1 MELQMRH
8 YYKIC
13 IQAALALV
21 ASACA
26 KVVPDEPGTRSI
38 IGFNTVSTS
47 TKAVT
52 SKYPTDK
59 PFRSTAFVYSGSWD
73 TDKASSQ
80 KYIEDA
86 LVKYNSEY
94 TYWINYK
101 EDGTT
106 EDPKSWPGG
115 TTKLTFFSYSPETL
129 KGTVNV
135 TTDGVGISS
144 WDVKTNTGDIL
155 VADIA
160 QDKTKNESLA
170 GYTGVPTLF
179 KHKLSRIV
187 FEFGIA
193 DDASDDTK
201 IRLTSIVLKDECF
214 SGSYSRGGYADDKW
228 TPSAPE
234 SSSWSWSLFAGD
246 LELSKSLSTDKEFNM
261 IPQSLLA
268 TGTTHPELVIGYELR
283 TDSSSWESKTATCYF
298 DENLRQES
306 WEKGKKYT
314 YTIYIGVGLY
324 PIKFT
329 GGVTEWSNGDTSTI
343 TIG

>member
-1 MELQMRH
+1 MRH

-38 IGFNTVSTS
+38 IGFNTVC

-52 SKYPTDK
+52 SKYPTTV
-59 PFRSTAFVYSGSWD
+59 PFRSTAFSYSGTWD
-73 TDKASSQ
+73 ANKSPVET
-80 KYIEDA
+80 YINEE
-86 LVKYNSEY
+86 LVKYNSTY
-94 TYWINYK
+94 SYWITYDD
-101 EDGTT
+101 EDN
-106 EDPKSWPGG
+106 EKAYPWPGG
-115 TTKLTFFSYSPETL
+115 DTKLTFFSYSPSSL
-129 KGTVNV
+129 KGRVSV
-135 TTDGVGISS
+135 STDGVGISS
-144 WDVKTNTGDIL
+144 WDVTTDNRDIL

-201 IRLTSIVLKDECF
+201 ISLTSIVLKDVYS
-214 SGSYSRGGYADDKW
+214 SGSYSRGGYADDQW
-228 TPSAPE
+228 RPS
-234 SSSWSWSLFAGD
+234 SLLSEWMLYKNNTG
-246 LELSKSLSTDKEFNM
+246 LNLSKGSLSDELPFNM

-268 TGTTHPELVIGYELR
+268 SGTTHPELVIGYDIS
-283 TDSSSWESKTATCYF
+283 TDRGVTWRSETASCFF

-314 YTIYIGVGLY
+314 YTIYIGVGQY
-324 PIKFT
+324 PIDFDASVAIWSEL
-329 GGVTEWSNGDTSTI
+329 GGVDVS
-343 TIG
+343 IGG

>member
-38 IGFNTVSTS
+38 IGFNTVC

-52 SKYPTDK
+52 SKYPTTV
-59 PFRSTAFVYSGSWD
+59 PFRSTAFSYSGTWD
-73 TDKASSQ
+73 ANKSPVET
-80 KYIEDA
+80 YINEE
-86 LVKYNSEY
+86 LVKYNSTY
-94 TYWINYK
+94 SYWITY
-101 EDGTT
+101 DGDT
-106 EDPKSWPGG
+106 EKAYSWPGG

-129 KGTVNV
+129 KGTVSV
-135 TTDGVGISS
+135 TTDGVSISS

-170 GYTGVPTLF
+170 GYTGVPTNF
-179 KHKLSRIV
+179 RQKLSKIV
-187 FEFGIA
+187 FRLGISSEA
-193 DDASDDTK
+193 EAGTAVK
-201 IRLTSIVLKDECF
+201 LTSISLKDVYS
-214 SGSYSRGGYADDKW
+214 SGSYSRGGYSDDKW
-228 TPSAPE
+228 TPS
-234 SSSWSWSLFAGD
+234 SLQSEWKLYENAG
-246 LELSKSLSTDKEFNM
+246 LVLRQGSLSEPLTFNM

-268 TGTTHPELVIGYELR
+268 TGTTHPELVIGYDIS
-283 TDSSSWESKTATCYF
+283 TYGSSWESKTATCYF

-314 YTIYIGVGLY
+314 YTIYIGVGQY
-324 PIKFT
+324 PIDFDASVAIWSEL
-329 GGVTEWSNGDTSTI
+329 GGVDVS
-343 TIG
+343 IGG

>member
-1 MELQMRH
+1 MKLHNLIYMTVAVCF
-8 YYKIC
+8 I
-13 IQAALALV
+13 LASCSKTDADSSSL
-21 ASACA
+21 
-26 KVVPDEPGTRSI
+26 GRSL
-38 IGFNTVSTS
+38 IGFNTVST
-47 TKAVT
+47 KAA
-52 SKYPTDK
+52 SAYPTGN
-59 PFRSTAFVYSGSWD
+59 PFITTSYKLASGKTWD
-73 TDKASSQ
+73 ANKA
-80 KYIEDA
+80 DA
-86 LVKYNSEY
+86 GSPIINQDEVTYNS
-94 TYWINYK
+94 TYNYWK
-101 EDGTT
+101 TATDYYWPTDGST
-106 EDPKSWPGG
+106 
-115 TTKLTFFSYSPETL
+115 LTFFSYSPSSL
-129 KGTVNV
+129 KGRVSV
-135 TTDGVGISS
+135 STDGVGISS

-201 IRLTSIVLKDECF
+201 ISLTSIVLKDVYS

-228 TPSAPE
+228 TPSPSALE
-234 SSSWSWSLFAGD
+234 TSWSLFAGD

-268 TGTTHPELVIGYELR
+268 TGTTHPELVIGYKLR
-283 TDSSSWESKTATCYF
+283 TDDSSWESKTATCYF
-298 DENLRQES
+298 DENLRLES

-314 YTIYIGVGLY
+314 YKIYIGVGQY

-329 GGVTEWSNGDTSTI
+329 GGVTDWSNGGTSTI

>member
-38 IGFNTVSTS
+38 IGFNTVC

-52 SKYPTDK
+52 SKYPTTV
-59 PFRSTAFVYSGSWD
+59 PFRSTAFSYSGTWD
-73 TDKASSQ
+73 ANKSSAT
-80 KYIEDA
+80 KYIDEE
-86 LVKYNSEY
+86 LVKYNSTY
-94 TYWINYK
+94 SYWITYYG
-101 EDGTT
+101 DT
-106 EDPKSWPGG
+106 EKAYSWPGG

-129 KGTVNV
+129 KGTVSV

-155 VADIA
+155 IADIA

-170 GYTGVPTLF
+170 GYTGVPTNF
-179 KHKLSRIV
+179 RQKLSKIV
-187 FEFGIA
+187 FRLGISSEA
-193 DDASDDTK
+193 EAGTVVK
-201 IRLTSIVLKDECF
+201 LTSISLKDVYS
-214 SGSYSRGGYADDKW
+214 SGSYSRGGYSDDKW
-228 TPSAPE
+228 TPS
-234 SSSWSWSLFAGD
+234 SLQTEWK
-246 LELSKSLSTDKEFNM
+246 LYENEVVLSKGSLSDELPFNM

-268 TGTTHPELVIGYELR
+268 SGTTHPELVIGYQLS
-283 TDSSSWESKTATCYF
+283 TDNGSSWESKTATCYF

-314 YTIYIGVGLY
+314 YTIYIGVGQY
-324 PIKFT
+324 PIDFDASVADWT
-329 GGVTEWSNGDTSTI
+329 EYGGVDVS
-343 TIG
+343 IGG

>member
-1 MELQMRH
+1 MRH
-8 YYKIC
+8 YNIIC
-13 IQAALALV
+13 ILAALALV

-38 IGFNTVSTS
+38 IGFNTVC

-52 SKYPTDK
+52 SKYPTTV
-59 PFRSTAFVYSGSWD
+59 PFRSTAFSYSGTWD
-73 TDKASSQ
+73 ANKSSVT
-80 KYIEDA
+80 KYIDEE
-86 LVKYNSEY
+86 LVKYNSTY
-94 TYWINYK
+94 SYWITY
-101 EDGTT
+101 DGDT
-106 EDPKSWPGG
+106 EKAYSWPGG

-129 KGTVNV
+129 KGTVSV

-187 FEFGIA
+187 FQFGIA
-193 DDASDDTK
+193 DDASDDDTK
-201 IRLTSIVLKDECF
+201 ISLTSIVLNDVCS

-228 TPSAPE
+228 TPSP
-234 SSSWSWSLFAGD
+234 SPPKSSWSLFAGD
-246 LELSKSLSTDKEFNM
+246 LELSKSLSPDKEFNM

-268 TGTTHPELVIGYELR
+268 TASTHPELVIGYKLS
-283 TDSSSWESKTATCYF
+283 TDRGVTWESKTATCYF

-314 YTIYIGVGLY
+314 YTIYIGVGQY
-324 PIKFT
+324 PIDFDASVAIWSEL
-329 GGVTEWSNGDTSTI
+329 GGVDVS
-343 TIG
+343 IGG

>member
-1 MELQMRH
+1 MKFNKLIYRIAAVCIILASCSKTDADQT
-8 YYKIC
+8 YYGKS
-13 IQAALALV
+13 L
-21 ASACA
+21 
-26 KVVPDEPGTRSI
+26 
-38 IGFNTVSTS
+38 IGFTTVST
-47 TKAVT
+47 KAA
-52 SKYPTDK
+52 SAYPTGNPFISTSYKLASGKTWDANKADAGK
-59 PFRSTAFVYSGSWD
+59 PIIDQEEVT
-73 TDKASSQ
+73 
-80 KYIEDA
+80 
-86 LVKYNSEY
+86 YNS
-94 TYWINYK
+94 TYNYWK
-101 EDGTT
+101 TATDYYWPTDGST
-106 EDPKSWPGG
+106 
-115 TTKLTFFSYSPETL
+115 LTFFSYSPSSL
-129 KGTVNV
+129 KGRVSV
-135 TTDGVGISS
+135 STDGVGISS
-144 WDVKTNTGDIL
+144 WDVKTNAGDIL

-193 DDASDDTK
+193 GDASDDTK
-201 IRLTSIVLKDECF
+201 ISLTSIVLNDVCS

-228 TPSAPE
+228 TPSP
-234 SSSWSWSLFAGD
+234 SPPKSSWSLFAGD
-246 LELSKSLSTDKEFNM
+246 LELSKSLSPDKEFNM

-268 TGTTHPELVIGYELR
+268 TASTHPELVIGYDIS
-283 TDSSSWESKTATCYF
+283 TDSGVTWRSETATCYF

-314 YTIYIGVGLY
+314 YKIYIGVGQY

>member
-8 YYKIC
+8 YNIIC
-13 IQAALALV
+13 ILAALALV

-38 IGFNTVSTS
+38 IGFNTVC

-52 SKYPTDK
+52 SKYPTTV
-59 PFRSTAFVYSGSWD
+59 PFRSTAFSYSGTWD
-73 TDKASSQ
+73 ANKSSATQ
-80 KYIEDA
+80 YIDEE
-86 LVKYNSEY
+86 LVKYNSTY
-94 TYWINYK
+94 SYWITY
-101 EDGTT
+101 DGDT
-106 EDPKSWPGG
+106 EKAYSWPGG

-129 KGTVNV
+129 KGTVSV
-135 TTDGVGISS
+135 TTDGVSISS

-201 IRLTSIVLKDECF
+201 IRLTSIVLKDVCF

-283 TDSSSWESKTATCYF
+283 TDGSSWESKTATCYF

-314 YTIYIGVGLY
+314 YTIYIGVGQY
-324 PIKFT
+324 PIDFDASVAIWSEL
-329 GGVTEWSNGDTSTI
+329 GGVDVS
-343 TIG
+343 IGG

>member
-8 YYKIC
+8 YNIIC
-13 IQAALALV
+13 ILAALALV

-38 IGFNTVSTS
+38 IGFNTVC

-52 SKYPTDK
+52 SKYPTTV
-59 PFRSTAFVYSGSWD
+59 PFRSTAFSYSGTWNANKSPVD
-73 TDKASSQ
+73 T
-80 KYIEDA
+80 YINEE
-86 LVKYNSEY
+86 LVKYNSTY
-94 TYWINYK
+94 SYWITY
-101 EDGTT
+101 DGDT
-106 EDPKSWPGG
+106 EKAYSWPGG

-129 KGTVNV
+129 KGTVSV

-201 IRLTSIVLKDECF
+201 IRLTSIVLKDVCF

-268 TGTTHPELVIGYELR
+268 SGTTHPELVIGYDIS
-283 TDSSSWESKTATCYF
+283 TDSGKNWRSETASCFF
-298 DENLRQES
+298 DENLRLES

-314 YTIYIGVGLY
+314 YKIYIGVGLY
-324 PIKFT
+324 PIKFK
-329 GGVTEWSNGDTSTI
+329 GGVTDWSNGDTSTI

>member
-13 IQAALALV
+13 ILAALALV

-38 IGFNTVSTS
+38 IGFNTVC

-52 SKYPTDK
+52 SKYPTTV
-59 PFRSTAFVYSGSWD
+59 PFRSTAFSYSGTWD
-73 TDKASSQ
+73 ANKSSATQ
-80 KYIEDA
+80 YIDEE
-86 LVKYNSEY
+86 LVKYNSTY
-94 TYWINYK
+94 SYWITY
-101 EDGTT
+101 DGDT
-106 EDPKSWPGG
+106 EKAYSWPGG
-115 TTKLTFFSYSPETL
+115 DTKLTFFSYSPSSL
-129 KGTVNV
+129 KGRVSV
-135 TTDGVGISS
+135 STDGVGISS
-144 WDVKTNTGDIL
+144 WDVTSDTGDIL
-155 VADIA
+155 IADIA

-193 DDASDDTK
+193 DEASAETQIK
-201 IRLTSIVLKDECF
+201 VTSIVLKGVYS
-214 SGSYSRGGYADDKW
+214 SGAYSRGGYADDQW
-228 TPSAPE
+228 RPS
-234 SSSWSWSLFAGD
+234 SLLSEWMLYKNNTG
-246 LELSKSLSTDKEFNM
+246 LNLSKGSLSDELPFNM

-268 TGTTHPELVIGYELR
+268 SGTTHPELVIGYDIS
-283 TDSSSWESKTATCYF
+283 TDRGVTWRSETASCFF
-298 DENLRQES
+298 DENLRLES

-314 YTIYIGVGLY
+314 YKIYIGVGQY

-329 GGVTEWSNGDTSTI
+329 GGVTEWSNEDTSTI

>member
-8 YYKIC
+8 YNIIC
-13 IQAALALV
+13 ILAALALV

-38 IGFNTVSTS
+38 IGFNTVC

-52 SKYPTDK
+52 SKYPTTV
-59 PFRSTAFVYSGSWD
+59 PFRSTAFSYSGTWD
-73 TDKASSQ
+73 ANKSSATQ
-80 KYIEDA
+80 YIDEE
-86 LVKYNSEY
+86 LVKYNSTY
-94 TYWINYK
+94 SYWITY
-101 EDGTT
+101 DGDT
-106 EDPKSWPGG
+106 EKAYSWPGG
-115 TTKLTFFSYSPETL
+115 DTKLAFFSYSPSSL
-129 KGTVNV
+129 KGRVSV
-135 TTDGVGISS
+135 STDGVGISS
-144 WDVKTNTGDIL
+144 WDVTSDTGDIL
-155 VADIA
+155 IADIA

-201 IRLTSIVLKDECF
+201 IRLTSIVLKDVCF

-268 TGTTHPELVIGYELR
+268 TGTTHPELVIGYDIS
-283 TDSSSWESKTATCYF
+283 TDGSSWESKTATCYF

>member
-1 MELQMRH
+1 MKLHNLIYMTVAVCF
-8 YYKIC
+8 I
-13 IQAALALV
+13 LASCSKTDADSSSL
-21 ASACA
+21 
-26 KVVPDEPGTRSI
+26 GRSL
-38 IGFNTVSTS
+38 IGFNTVST
-47 TKAVT
+47 KAA
-52 SKYPTDK
+52 SAYPTGN
-59 PFRSTAFVYSGSWD
+59 PFITTSYKLASGKTWD
-73 TDKASSQ
+73 ANKA
-80 KYIEDA
+80 DA
-86 LVKYNSEY
+86 GSPIINQDEVTYNS
-94 TYWINYK
+94 TYNYWK
-101 EDGTT
+101 TATDYYWPTDGST
-106 EDPKSWPGG
+106 
-115 TTKLTFFSYSPETL
+115 LTFFSYSPSSL
-129 KGTVNV
+129 KGRVSV
-135 TTDGVGISS
+135 STDGVGISS

-201 IRLTSIVLKDECF
+201 IRLTSIVLKDVCF

-283 TDSSSWESKTATCYF
+283 TDGSSWESKTATCYF

>member
-8 YYKIC
+8 YNIIC
-13 IQAALALV
+13 ILAALALV

-38 IGFNTVSTS
+38 IGFNTVC

-52 SKYPTDK
+52 SKYPTTV
-59 PFRSTAFVYSGSWD
+59 PFRSTAFSYSGTWD
-73 TDKASSQ
+73 ANKSSTTPR
-80 KYIEDA
+80 YIDEE
-86 LVKYNSEY
+86 LVKYNSTY
-94 TYWINYK
+94 SYWITY
-101 EDGTT
+101 DGDT
-106 EDPKSWPGG
+106 EKAYSWPGG
-115 TTKLTFFSYSPETL
+115 DTKLTFFSYSPETL
-129 KGTVNV
+129 KGTVSV

-155 VADIA
+155 IADIA

-170 GYTGVPTLF
+170 GYSGVPTLF

-187 FEFGIA
+187 FQFGLA
-193 DDASDDTK
+193 EEASEKTQIK
-201 IRLTSIVLKDECF
+201 VTSIVLKGVYS
-214 SGSYSRGGYADDKW
+214 SGAYSRGGYADDQW
-228 TPSAPE
+228 SPS
-234 SSSWSWSLFAGD
+234 SLQSEWKLYENTG
-246 LELSKSLSTDKEFNM
+246 LKLSKGSLSSELPFNM

-268 TGTTHPELVIGYELR
+268 SGTTHPELVIGYDIS
-283 TDSSSWESKTATCYF
+283 TDDGTSWSSETASCFF
-298 DENLRQES
+298 DENLRLES

-314 YTIYIGVGLY
+314 YKIYIGVGQY

>member
-13 IQAALALV
+13 ILAALALV

-38 IGFNTVSTS
+38 IGFNTVC

-52 SKYPTDK
+52 SKYPTTV
-59 PFRSTAFVYSGSWD
+59 PFRSTAFSYSGTWD
-73 TDKASSQ
+73 ANKSSAT
-80 KYIEDA
+80 KYIDEE
-86 LVKYNSEY
+86 LVKYNSTY
-94 TYWINYK
+94 SYWITY
-101 EDGTT
+101 DGDT
-106 EDPKSWPGG
+106 EKAYSWPGG

-129 KGTVNV
+129 KGTMSV

-144 WDVKTNTGDIL
+144 WDVKTNAGDIL

-201 IRLTSIVLKDECF
+201 IRLTSIVLKDVCF

-268 TGTTHPELVIGYELR
+268 TGTTHPELVIGYDIS
-283 TDSSSWESKTATCYF
+283 TDGSSLESKTATCYF

-314 YTIYIGVGLY
+314 YTIYIGVGQY
-324 PIKFT
+324 PIDFDASVAIWSEL
-329 GGVTEWSNGDTSTI
+329 GGVDVS
-343 TIG
+343 IGG

>member
-13 IQAALALV
+13 ILAALALV

-38 IGFNTVSTS
+38 IGFNTVC

-52 SKYPTDK
+52 SKYPTTV
-59 PFRSTAFVYSGSWD
+59 PFRSTAFSYSGTWD
-73 TDKASSQ
+73 ANKSPVET
-80 KYIEDA
+80 YINEE
-86 LVKYNSEY
+86 LVKYNSTY
-94 TYWINYK
+94 SYWITY
-101 EDGTT
+101 DGDT
-106 EDPKSWPGG
+106 EKAYSWPGG

-129 KGTVNV
+129 KGTVSV
-135 TTDGVGISS
+135 TTDGVSISS

-170 GYTGVPTLF
+170 GYTGVPTNF
-179 KHKLSRIV
+179 RQKLSKIV
-187 FEFGIA
+187 FRLGISSEA
-193 DDASDDTK
+193 EAGTAVK
-201 IRLTSIVLKDECF
+201 LTSISLKDVYS
-214 SGSYSRGGYADDKW
+214 SGSYSRGGYSDDKW
-228 TPSAPE
+228 TPS
-234 SSSWSWSLFAGD
+234 SLQSEWKLYENAG
-246 LELSKSLSTDKEFNM
+246 LVLRQGSLSEPLTFNM

-329 GGVTEWSNGDTSTI
+329 GGVT
-343 TIG
+343 

>member
-1 MELQMRH
+1 MKLHNLIYMTVAVCF
-8 YYKIC
+8 I
-13 IQAALALV
+13 LASCSKTDADSSSL
-21 ASACA
+21 
-26 KVVPDEPGTRSI
+26 GRSL
-38 IGFNTVSTS
+38 IGFNTVST
-47 TKAVT
+47 KAA
-52 SKYPTDK
+52 SAYPTGN
-59 PFRSTAFVYSGSWD
+59 PFITTSYKLASGKTWD
-73 TDKASSQ
+73 ANKA
-80 KYIEDA
+80 DA
-86 LVKYNSEY
+86 GSPIINQDEVTYNS
-94 TYWINYK
+94 TYNYWK
-101 EDGTT
+101 TATDYYWPTDGST
-106 EDPKSWPGG
+106 
-115 TTKLTFFSYSPETL
+115 LTFFSYSPSSL
-129 KGTVNV
+129 KGRVSV
-135 TTDGVGISS
+135 STDGVGISS

-201 IRLTSIVLKDECF
+201 IRLTSIVLKDVCF

-283 TDSSSWESKTATCYF
+283 TEGSSWESKTATCYF

>member
-1 MELQMRH
+1 MRH

-13 IQAALALV
+13 ILAALALV

-38 IGFNTVSTS
+38 IGFNTVC

-52 SKYPTDK
+52 SKYPTTV
-59 PFRSTAFVYSGSWD
+59 PFRSTAFSYSGTWD
-73 TDKASSQ
+73 ANKSPVET
-80 KYIEDA
+80 YINEE
-86 LVKYNSEY
+86 LVKYNSTY
-94 TYWINYK
+94 SYWITYDD
-101 EDGTT
+101 EDN
-106 EDPKSWPGG
+106 EKAYPWPGG
-115 TTKLTFFSYSPETL
+115 DTKLTFFSYSPSSL
-129 KGTVNV
+129 KGRVSV
-135 TTDGVGISS
+135 STDGVGISS
-144 WDVKTNTGDIL
+144 WDVTTDNRDIL

-201 IRLTSIVLKDECF
+201 ISLTSIVLKDVYS

-228 TPSAPE
+228 TPSPSALE
-234 SSSWSWSLFAGD
+234 TSWSLFAGD

-268 TGTTHPELVIGYELR
+268 TGTTHPELVIGYKLR
-283 TDSSSWESKTATCYF
+283 TDDSSWESKTATCYF
-298 DENLRQES
+298 DENLRLES

-314 YTIYIGVGLY
+314 YKIYIGVGQY

>member
-1 MELQMRH
+1 M
-8 YYKIC
+8 YKTPDRMKLHNLIYMTVAVC
-13 IQAALALV
+13 FILASCSKTDADSSSL
-21 ASACA
+21 
-26 KVVPDEPGTRSI
+26 GRSL
-38 IGFNTVSTS
+38 IGFNTVST
-47 TKAVT
+47 KAA
-52 SKYPTDK
+52 SAYPTGN
-59 PFRSTAFVYSGSWD
+59 PFITTSYKLASGKTWD
-73 TDKASSQ
+73 ANKA
-80 KYIEDA
+80 DA
-86 LVKYNSEY
+86 GSPIINQDEVTYNS
-94 TYWINYK
+94 TYNYWK
-101 EDGTT
+101 TATDYYWPTDGST
-106 EDPKSWPGG
+106 
-115 TTKLTFFSYSPETL
+115 LTFFSYSPSSL
-129 KGTVNV
+129 KGRVSV
-135 TTDGVGISS
+135 STDGVGISS

-201 IRLTSIVLKDECF
+201 IRLTSIVLKDVCF

-283 TDSSSWESKTATCYF
+283 TDGSSWESKTATCYF

>member
-13 IQAALALV
+13 ILAALALV

-38 IGFNTVSTS
+38 IGFNTVC

-52 SKYPTDK
+52 SKYPTTV
-59 PFRSTAFVYSGSWD
+59 PFRSTAFSYSGTWD
-73 TDKASSQ
+73 ANKSSATQ
-80 KYIEDA
+80 YIDEE
-86 LVKYNSEY
+86 LVKYNSTY
-94 TYWINYK
+94 SYWITY
-101 EDGTT
+101 DGDT
-106 EDPKSWPGG
+106 EKAYSWPGG

-129 KGTVNV
+129 KGTVSV
-135 TTDGVGISS
+135 TTDGVSISS

-201 IRLTSIVLKDECF
+201 IRLTSIVLKDVCF

-283 TDSSSWESKTATCYF
+283 TDGSSWESKTATCYF